1 MSTKKDNSD
10 ISATICGGCC
20 EPIAD
25 QPHLVCSVENCHAA
39 YHLEIC
45 CGPNPPTNKSGWRC
59 QRCRCADR
67 LSLSGKNDADLRD
80 IRKSISNLTPDDKQH
95 VTLWSTKKPNT
106 PESHPEDLPPL
117 DMMAIELSLLRKELT
132 SVNDCLKTMSLSLK
146 LCNERLDNVATTI
159 ADTDSRLKAL
169 EERDVEI
176 ARLKNKVSELQ
187 DQLGNQLQVSLKN
200 EVEIAGIPEFKN
212 ESLTHIVKLTAAKTG
227 VSVEDSD
234 IDWVMRAGPKRSTET
249 NKTPRPIVVR
259 FVRRTKRD
267 EMIKVAKSKK
277 NLTTEGMNITNENQ
291 KIYINERLT
300 RENRL
305 LFRQARNQFAAAGF
319 QFCWVQNGSVFIRR
333 REGSAAIR
341 LKSVSDLNEKL
352 GSSTGNT

>member
-45 CGPNPPTNKSGWRC
+45 CGPNPPTNKLGWRC

-95 VTLWSTKKPNT
+95 SFTGRL
-106 PESHPEDLPPL
+106 
-117 DMMAIELSLLRKELT
+117 
-132 SVNDCLKTMSLSLK
+132 LK

-234 IDWVMRAGPKRSTET
+234 IDWAMRAGPKRSTET

-277 NLTTEGMNITNENQ
+277 NLTTEGVNITNENQ